1 MGAEAPR
8 GSRRARELAFRT
20 LFQAERGADDLLA
33 VWSGVRADIAEEPED
48 AGDDPYGDPL
58 DRDALELAD
67 VLLRS
72 YAADRPRVDAL
83 LAENITGWTFAQMS
97 QTDLNVL
104 RVAVTEL
111 LHLDTPAPV
120 VIEMAV
126 RVAKRYG
133 GDDSGR
139 FVNGVL
145 AKVVRSLRG
154 SQADDGAPA
163 GGGPE
168 RGGGEGGGPRRG
180 VSEAGGDA
188 DTEPEPG
195 GGAR

>member
-1 MGAEAPR
+1 MGPEAPR

-20 LFQAERGADDLLA
+20 LFQAERGSDDLLD
-33 VWSGVRADIAEEPED
+33 VWSGVRADLAEEPED
-48 AGDDPYGDPL
+48 PGDDPYGDAL
-58 DRDALELAD
+58 DRPAIELAD
-67 VLLRS
+67 LLLKA
-72 YAADRPRVDAL
+72 YAHDRPRVDEL
-83 LAENITGWTFAQMS
+83 LERNITGWTFAQMS

-111 LHLDTPAPV
+111 LPLDTPPPV

-145 AKVVRSLRG
+145 AKVVRALRT
-154 SQADDGAPA
+154 APA
-163 GGGPE
+163 GDGATPT
-168 RGGGEGGGPRRG
+168 EGAGD
-180 VSEAGGDA
+180 EGGDA
-188 DTEPEPG
+188 G
-195 GGAR
+195 

>member
-1 MGAEAPR
+1 MAR
-8 GSRRARELAFRT
+8 RRARELAFRT
-20 LFQAERGADDLLA
+20 LFQAERGSDDLLS
-33 VWSGVRADIAEEPED
+33 VWSGVRADLAEEPE
-48 AGDDPYGDPL
+48 APSDDPYGDPL
-58 DRDALELAD
+58 DRPAIELAD
-67 VLLRS
+67 ALLKA
-72 YAADRPRVDAL
+72 YAEDGDRVDAVL
-83 LAENITGWTFAQMS
+83 TDNITGWTFAQMS

-120 VIEMAV
+120 VLEMAV

-154 SQADDGAPA
+154 AASGGPGGAPGANGAVTEEGA
-163 GGGPE
+163 GSGAEE
-168 RGGGEGGGPRRG
+168 RG
-180 VSEAGGDA
+180 
-188 DTEPEPG
+188 
-195 GGAR
+195 

>member
-1 MGAEAPR
+1 MGADAPR

-33 VWSGVRADIAEEPED
+33 VWSGVRADIAEEPDD

-58 DRDALELAD
+58 DREALELAD
-67 VLLRS
+67 LLLRA

-145 AKVVRSLRG
+145 AKVVRALRAG
-154 SQADDGAPA
+154 PAADDPSGGDGAGA
-163 GGGPE
+163 ETVDGGRQRQRGADRV
-168 RGGGEGGGPRRG
+168 RGG
-180 VSEAGGDA
+180 
-188 DTEPEPG
+188 EPEEET
-195 GGAR
+195 R

>member
-1 MGAEAPR
+1 MAR
-8 GSRRARELAFRT
+8 RRARELAFRT

-33 VWSGVRADIAEEPED
+33 VWSGVRADLAEEPED

-58 DRDALELAD
+58 DRTAIALAD
-67 VLLRS
+67 SLLKA
-72 YAADRPRVDAL
+72 YAEDGERVDAVL
-83 LAENITGWTFAQMS
+83 EENITGWSFGQMS

-111 LHLDTPAPV
+111 LHLETPAPV
-120 VIEMAV
+120 VLEMAV

-145 AKVVRSLRG
+145 AKVVRSLRSAG
-154 SQADDGAPA
+154 RVPGAAREASNDGEAD
-163 GGGPE
+163 PE
-168 RGGGEGGGPRRG
+168 GGETG
-180 VSEAGGDA
+180 VFGAAG
-188 DTEPEPG
+188 TEGRE
-195 GGAR
+195 

>member
-20 LFQAERGADDLLA
+20 LFQAERGSDDLLS
-33 VWSGVRADIAEEPED
+33 VWSGVRADLAEEQEE
-48 AGDDPYGDPL
+48 GDDPYGDPL
-58 DRDALELAD
+58 DRSALDLAD
-67 VLLRS
+67 VLLRA
-72 YAADRPRVDAL
+72 YAADRPRVDKV
-83 LAENITGWTFAQMS
+83 LADNITGWTFAQMS

-111 LHLDTPAPV
+111 MHLDTPPPV

-145 AKVVRSLRG
+145 AKVVRALR
-154 SQADDGAPA
+154 SAPA
-163 GGGPE
+163 GEGALEGQ
-168 RGGGEGGGPRRG
+168 GEPQ
-180 VSEAGGDA
+180 
-188 DTEPEPG
+188 
-195 GGAR
+195 

>member
-1 MGAEAPR
+1 M
-8 GSRRARELAFRT
+8 
-20 LFQAERGADDLLA
+20 
-33 VWSGVRADIAEEPED
+33 RADIAEEPED

-104 RVAVTEL
+104 RIAVTEL

-180 VSEAGGDA
+180 VSEVGGDA
-188 DTEPEPG
+188 DPEPEPG